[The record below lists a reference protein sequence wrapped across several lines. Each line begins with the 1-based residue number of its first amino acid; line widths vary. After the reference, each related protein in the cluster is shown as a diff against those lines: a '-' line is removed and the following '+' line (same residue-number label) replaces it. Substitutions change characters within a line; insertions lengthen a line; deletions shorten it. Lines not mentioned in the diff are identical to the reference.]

1 MRRPG
6 GCSRPWRPGCRRR
19 RLVVDPSLRGG
30 DQFGANLSELVAQLD
45 SLLQRQEKRL
55 SFQTTMKSRALSSRV
70 ASDIILVNSSLVPA
84 VSLNV
89 AQTVRSLG
97 KQYSR
102 QVVSWSSLEMML
114 PIIVR
119 ESLT

>member
-1 MRRPG
+1 
-6 GCSRPWRPGCRRR
+6 
-19 RLVVDPSLRGG
+19 
-30 DQFGANLSELVAQLD
+30 
-45 SLLQRQEKRL
+45 
-55 SFQTTMKSRALSSRV
+55 MKSRALSSRV
-70 ASDIILVNSSLVPA
+70 AWDIILVNSSLVPA

>member
-1 MRRPG
+1 M
-6 GCSRPWRPGCRRR
+6 
-19 RLVVDPSLRGG
+19 
-30 DQFGANLSELVAQLD
+30 
-45 SLLQRQEKRL
+45 

>member
-1 MRRPG
+1 
-6 GCSRPWRPGCRRR
+6 
-19 RLVVDPSLRGG
+19 
-30 DQFGANLSELVAQLD
+30 
-45 SLLQRQEKRL
+45 
-55 SFQTTMKSRALSSRV
+55 MKSRALSSRV